1 MIHPR
6 LLDLLRCPQDQSKLR
21 VEGNELVSEKGSQ
34 YPIVQGVP
42 VLLNEEMGTT
52 LHVEEESLKQARK
65 YAEGQRDGSFVDTLG
80 ISEEEKDELQEA
92 NDSGAV
98 DPVVAYLVG
107 ATSGIAYKNAIGSLK
122 RVPIP
127 ELRLPSASK
136 DQLLL
141 DVGCNWGRWCLAA
154 EKKGYTPV
162 GLDPSLGAVLAAKR
176 LATQRGIE
184 ALFVVGDAR
193 FLPFRPEIFDVIFS
207 YSVLQHFS
215 EENVRR
221 TLSQIHEALRGG
233 GRSKIQMA
241 AKYGVRSLYHQLK
254 RSEAPKSFDV
264 RYWSPSQLK
273 QTFER
278 YIGPTELEV
287 DCYFGLG
294 LQPTDTDMMSP
305 LARWATQSSEK
316 LRVLSQSFTPLKRVA
331 DSLYLNSRKNAP

>member
-1 MIHPR
+1 
-6 LLDLLRCPQDQSKLR
+6 L
-21 VEGNELVSEKGSQ
+21 
-34 YPIVQGVP
+34 
-42 VLLNEEMGTT
+42 
-52 LHVEEESLKQARK
+52 
-65 YAEGQRDGSFVDTLG
+65 
-80 ISEEEKDELQEA
+80 
-92 NDSGAV
+92 
-98 DPVVAYLVG
+98 
-107 ATSGIAYKNAIGSLK
+107 
-122 RVPIP
+122 
-127 ELRLPSASK
+127 
-136 DQLLL
+136 
-141 DVGCNWGRWCLAA
+141 
-154 EKKGYTPV
+154 
-162 GLDPSLGAVLAAKR
+162 
-176 LATQRGIE
+176 
-184 ALFVVGDAR
+184 
-193 FLPFRPEIFDVIFS
+193 RPEIFDVIFS

-254 RSEAPKSFDV
+254 QRSEAPKSFDV

-331 DSLYLNSRKNAP
+331 DSLYLNSRKMHPETDILILGDVSAVPLDDVLRWNDCRPASELCTTKVDFLTCKEGCVHVSG